1 MDSIGQRIKKIRTQ
15 RNLSL
20 SELAESAGVA
30 KSYLSNV
37 ERGIQNNPSIQFI
50 EKMADTLKVSVH
62 SLLFGDSDQK
72 DGRLDPEW
80 ALLVQEAMASGV
92 DKEQFKE
99 FLEFQKWKKS
109 SQ

>member
-1 MDSIGQRIKKIRTQ
+1 MDSIGHRIKKIRTQ

-37 ERGIQNNPSIQFI
+37 ERGIQSNPSIQFI
-50 EKMADTLKVSVH
+50 EKMAATLKVPVH
-62 SLLFGDSDQK
+62 SLLFGESGSED
-72 DGRLDPEW
+72 RLDPEW
-80 ALLVQEAMASGV
+80 TLLVQEAMASGV

-99 FLEFQKWKKS
+99 FLEYQKWKKT
-109 SQ
+109 Q